1 MTKKITALLMAAL
14 LFVGTALAVTT
25 DDSLISPHASDYL
38 DGCAITTT
46 PAGNR
51 KIVVDYVVYGTG
63 EMTVIGANKVEIERW
78 DDYSEDWVYDRT
90 LTGSSTYND
99 VDHAATVSFY
109 GTRGE
114 QYRALIYAYAKN
126 ANGMDTTV
134 YDGSGVYCD

>member
-14 LFVGTALAVTT
+14 LFVGTTLAVTT
-25 DDSLISPHASDYL
+25 DDPLIAPHASDYL
-38 DGCAITTT
+38 SGCAITTT
-46 PAGNR
+46 PEGNR
-51 KIVVDYVVYGTG
+51 KITVDYVVYGTD
-63 EMTVIGANKVEIERW
+63 EMTVLGANKVEIERW
-78 DDYSEDWVYDRT
+78 DYYSEDWVYDRT

-99 VDHAATVSFY
+99 VSHAATVSFY

-134 YDGSGVYCD
+134 YDGSGVYCQ